1 MTFNIFP
8 YIVNTFLKSKIGYND
23 MNERQYIFL
32 KGLIL
37 DIIGSEREYVEY
49 KDMVNIK
56 NVREMF
62 EEL

>member
-37 DIIGSEREYVEY
+37 DIIGSEKEYV
-49 KDMVNIK
+49 
-56 NVREMF
+56 
-62 EEL
+62 